1 MFKGLSFRKHKK
13 DFITF
18 FILVALSIGMM
29 VYTAFSEI
37 SFKPKQIGLDIFAL
51 CQRGIAGTGH
61 FFSQTAGS
69 ISELRNLKKEYN
81 TLLKEYAEYQQM
93 KQDYEHLEQE
103 NSMLKEQ
110 LGFREEG
117 AMTKIPAVVIGGETN
132 NFFKSFIINQGSSKG
147 IKKDMPVIAYVDGYQ
162 SLVGKV
168 VEVGTFSSVVKPIT
182 DSSLYV
188 PAVLQKFRYRG
199 LVNGL
204 VMDFVSR
211 EASSR
216 INCGDLV
223 VTSGFNGSYPE
234 NIYIGKV
241 KSISGKEYETSLRLE
256 LEPFVDFFRL
266 EYVFVLA
273 GEDKDEN

>member
-18 FILVALSIGMM
+18 FILVVLSIGMM

-37 SFKPKQIGLDIFAL
+37 SFKPKQVGLDFFSL
-51 CQRGIAGTGH
+51 FQRGIVNTGK

-81 TLLKEYAEYQQM
+81 SLLKEYSEYQQM

-103 NSMLKEQ
+103 NSMLREQMGFQKE
-110 LGFREEG
+110 GSIV
-117 AMTKIPAVVIGGETN
+117 KIPAMVIGGETN
-132 NFFKSFIINQGSSKG
+132 NFFKSFIINQGSNKG
-147 IKKDMPVIAYVDGYQ
+147 IKKNMPVIAYVDGYQ

-168 VEVGTFSSVVKPIT
+168 VEVSPFSAIVKPIT

>member
-18 FILVALSIGMM
+18 FILVVLSIGMM

-37 SFKPKQIGLDIFAL
+37 SFKPKQVGLDFFSL
-51 CQRGIAGTGH
+51 FQRGIVNTGK

-81 TLLKEYAEYQQM
+81 TLLKEYSEYQQM

-103 NSMLKEQ
+103 NSMLREQMGFQKE
-110 LGFREEG
+110 GSIV
-117 AMTKIPAVVIGGETN
+117 KIPAMVIGGETN
-132 NFFKSFIINQGSSKG
+132 NFFKSFIINQGSNKG
-147 IKKDMPVIAYVDGYQ
+147 IKKNMPVIAYVDGYQ

-168 VEVGTFSSVVKPIT
+168 VEVSPFSAIVKPIT

>member
-1 MFKGLSFRKHKK
+1 ML
-13 DFITF
+13 
-18 FILVALSIGMM
+18 

-37 SFKPKQIGLDIFAL
+37 SFKPKQVGLDFFSI
-51 CQRGIAGTGH
+51 CQRGIVSTGK

>member
-13 DFITF
+13 DFVTF
-18 FILVALSIGMM
+18 FILMALSIGMM

-37 SFKPKQIGLDIFAL
+37 SFKPKQVGLDFFSL
-51 CQRGIAGTGH
+51 FQRGIVNTGK

-117 AMTKIPAVVIGGETN
+117 SMTKIPAVVIGGEAN

>member
-13 DFITF
+13 DFITLF
-18 FILVALSIGMM
+18 VLVTLSIGML
-29 VYTAFSEI
+29 VYTAFSDI
-37 SFKPKQIGLDIFAL
+37 SFKPKQVGLDFFSL
-51 CQRGIAGTGH
+51 FQRGIVGTGKA
-61 FFSQTAGS
+61 FSQTAGS

-81 TLLKEYAEYQQM
+81 SLLKEYAEYQQM

-103 NSMLKEQ
+103 NSMLREQ
-110 LGFREEG
+110 LGYMEDD
-117 AMTKIPAVVIGGETN
+117 AIAKIPATVIGGDTN
-132 NFFKSFIINQGSSKG
+132 NFFRSIVINQGSNKG

-162 SLVGKV
+162 SLVGKI
-168 VEVGTFSSVVKPIT
+168 VEVSAFSSVVKPIT
-182 DSSLYV
+182 DRSLYV
-188 PAVLQKFRYRG
+188 PAVLQKYRYRG

-216 INCGDLV
+216 IGCGDIV

-256 LEPFVDFFRL
+256 IEPFVDFFRL
-266 EYVFVLA
+266 EYVFVLDR
-273 GEDKDEN
+273 EKKNEN

>member
-1 MFKGLSFRKHKK
+1 ML
-13 DFITF
+13 
-18 FILVALSIGMM
+18 
-29 VYTAFSEI
+29 VYTAFSDI
-37 SFKPKQIGLDIFAL
+37 SFKPKQAGLDFFSL
-51 CQRGIAGTGH
+51 FQRGIVNTGK

-81 TLLKEYAEYQQM
+81 SLLKEYAEYQQM
-93 KQDYEHLEQE
+93 KQDYENLEQE
-103 NSMLKEQ
+103 NSMLREQ
-110 LGFREEG
+110 LGYLEDG
-117 AMTKIPAVVIGGETN
+117 ATIRIPAKVIGGSTN
-132 NFFKSFIINQGSSKG
+132 NFYKSIVINQGSSKG
-147 IKKDMPVIAYVDGYQ
+147 IKKDMPVISYVEGYQ

-168 VEVGTFSSVVKPIT
+168 VEVSAYTAVVKPIT
-182 DSSLYV
+182 DYSLYV
-188 PAVLQKFRYRG
+188 PAMLQKYRYQG

-216 INCGDLV
+216 IGCGDLV

-256 LEPFVDFFRL
+256 IEPFVDFSRL
-266 EYVFVLA
+266 EYVFVLSEEVKV
-273 GEDKDEN
+273 ED

>member
-13 DFITF
+13 DFVTF
-18 FILVALSIGMM
+18 FILVTLSIGML

-37 SFKPKQIGLDIFAL
+37 SFKPKQVGLDFFSI
-51 CQRGIAGTGH
+51 CQRGIVSTGK

>member
-18 FILVALSIGMM
+18 FVLVTLSIGML
-29 VYTAFSEI
+29 VYTAFSDI
-37 SFKPKQIGLDIFAL
+37 SFKPKQVGLDFFSL
-51 CQRGIAGTGH
+51 FQRGIVNTGKL
-61 FFSQTAGS
+61 FSQTAGS
-69 ISELRNLKKEYN
+69 ISELRNLKKEYKS
-81 TLLKEYAEYQQM
+81 LLKEYAEYQQM

-110 LGFREEG
+110 LGYLENDSIK
-117 AMTKIPAVVIGGETN
+117 KIPATVIGGDTN
-132 NFFKSFIINQGSSKG
+132 NFFKSIVINQGSNKG

-168 VEVGTFSSVVKPIT
+168 VEVSSYSAVVKPIT
-182 DSSLYV
+182 DRSLYV

-211 EASSR
+211 EASNR
-216 INCGDLV
+216 IGCGDLV

-256 LEPFVDFFRL
+256 IEPFVDFLRL
-266 EYVFVLA
+266 EYVFVLDR
-273 GEDKDEN
+273 EVKDES

>member
-13 DFITF
+13 DFVTF
-18 FILVALSIGMM
+18 FILVALSIGML

-37 SFKPKQIGLDIFAL
+37 SFKPKQVGLDFFSI
-51 CQRGIAGTGH
+51 CQRGIVSTGK